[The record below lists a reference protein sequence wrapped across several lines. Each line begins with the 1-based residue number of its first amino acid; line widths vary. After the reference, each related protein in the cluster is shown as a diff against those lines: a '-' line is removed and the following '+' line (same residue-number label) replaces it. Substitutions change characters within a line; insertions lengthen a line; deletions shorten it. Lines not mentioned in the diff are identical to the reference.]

1 MNISSRLRSN
11 AAARALSLAI
21 VALAVAGPAWSAP
34 DAAFQVAFDHFAKA
48 SAGHDDDI
56 GAATSAFASLAKAEP
71 GNPVVLAYAGAATAM
86 QSRTTIV
93 PMRKLAFAD
102 DGLAMIDKA
111 LAMLTPASDAPLQ
124 RGTPATLEVK
134 YVAANTFL
142 AVPAFMNRRA
152 RGARLLNE
160 VVTSPLL
167 AQAPVA
173 FAGEVWMR
181 AAALADSEK
190 RPDEA
195 RRFWREVVEHHAPQA
210 AAAAARLKEV
220 AP

>member
-1 MNISSRLRSN
+1 MTPIPRRPSVI
-11 AAARALSLAI
+11 AARTAVLFA
-21 VALAVAGPAWSAP
+21 ALAVAALSHAAS
-34 DAAFQVAFDHFAKA
+34 DAAFQSAFDHFAKA
-48 SAGHDDDI
+48 SAGQSDEVEP
-56 GAATSAFASLAKAEP
+56 ATTAFEALAKAEP
-71 GNPVVLAYAGAATAM
+71 GNAVLLAYAGAGTAM
-86 QSRTTIV
+86 KSTTTII
-93 PMRKLAFAD
+93 PMRKLAFAE

-142 AVPAFMNRRA
+142 AVPGFMNRGA

-167 AQAPVA
+167 AQAPVG
-173 FAGEVWMR
+173 FAGGVLMR
-181 AAALADSEK
+181 AAALAEK
-190 RPDEA
+190 DKRTDDT
-195 RRFWREVVEHHAPQA
+195 RRFWREVVERKAPQA
-210 AAAAARLKEV
+210 EAAQAKLREL